1 MFDLLLS
8 LGASLDAVNRR
19 GLTPLT
25 LAATLGRSKVRS
37 TRLYTCFINSLVR
50 KENNSAT
57 SNNMNLIHW
66 PLWVCCYIWY
76 IKDGTAGPQPTQ
88 VPRCTKCN
96 SPPINGQCTN

>member
-57 SNNMNLIHW
+57 SNNMKLVHW
-66 PLWVCCYIWY
+66 PLTLWLLHLVHQKW
-76 IKDGTAGPQPTQ
+76 DGGAAAHPGPSLYQM
-88 VPRCTKCN
+88 
-96 SPPINGQCTN
+96 